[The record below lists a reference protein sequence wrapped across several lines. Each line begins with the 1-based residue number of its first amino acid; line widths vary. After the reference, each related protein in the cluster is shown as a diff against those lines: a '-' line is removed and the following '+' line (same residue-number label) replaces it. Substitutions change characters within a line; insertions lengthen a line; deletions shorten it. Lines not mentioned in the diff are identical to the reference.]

1 MQTCM
6 EWWKRENQN
15 MGEKRLTMVLSKS
28 ETIIKR
34 GAPLN
39 SIAGLSP
46 FKVFLLLSVSKLV
59 KNQKAFESAQAQ
71 KTQIRKFCNNNNL
84 SQRQRESLMEG
95 RKRISRPLTRKNARL
110 LKNCNKIS
118 WWKSQNIAF
127 SLKPRNYWSCQL
139 MVDGQALAS
148 QNRSFCKKIAAKN
161 WGTLQICFKTR
172 GTYKLLQNRDFAT
185 QKNCSKRELLEIL
198 LQICHTPTSV

>member
-1 MQTCM
+1 
-6 EWWKRENQN
+6 

-84 SQRQRESLMEG
+84 SQRQRELDG
-95 RKRISRPLTRKNARL
+95 GQKKNFKTLTRKTARL

-118 WWKSQNIAF
+118 
-127 SLKPRNYWSCQL
+127 
-139 MVDGQALAS
+139 
-148 QNRSFCKKIAAKN
+148 
-161 WGTLQICFKTR
+161 
-172 GTYKLLQNRDFAT
+172 
-185 QKNCSKRELLEIL
+185 
-198 LQICHTPTSV
+198 

>member
-1 MQTCM
+1 
-6 EWWKRENQN
+6 

-118 WWKSQNIAF
+118 
-127 SLKPRNYWSCQL
+127 
-139 MVDGQALAS
+139 
-148 QNRSFCKKIAAKN
+148 
-161 WGTLQICFKTR
+161 
-172 GTYKLLQNRDFAT
+172 
-185 QKNCSKRELLEIL
+185 
-198 LQICHTPTSV
+198 

>member
-46 FKVFLLLSVSKLV
+46 FKVFLLLSVSKLW
-59 KNQKAFESAQAQ
+59 KTKGLLNLHKPKKQKSETFATTTTCH
-71 KTQIRKFCNNNNL
+71 KD
-84 SQRQRESLMEG
+84 RESLMED
-95 RKRISRPLTRKNARL
+95 RKRIPRPWQERM
-110 LKNCNKIS
+110 
-118 WWKSQNIAF
+118 Q
-127 SLKPRNYWSCQL
+127 
-139 MVDGQALAS
+139 D
-148 QNRSFCKKIAAKN
+148 
-161 WGTLQICFKTR
+161 
-172 GTYKLLQNRDFAT
+172 
-185 QKNCSKRELLEIL
+185 
-198 LQICHTPTSV
+198 